1 MSIIKD
7 LKQLRYSI
15 PSMQDFLTK
24 GDFATVNENDIK
36 NVPIYAFVIDGRTKT
51 FTDRYRMHFALH
63 VDEDFM
69 SLVLVKE
76 GEEISRY
83 ADYIIAKRRGYYS
96 EDMWPRDFDDIGL
109 SVTSGNISKNII
121 YLGTEESDAIHVRCG
136 INNGKRNVTRREDDL
151 EMSSYKQLMRNILRA
166 FKRPANKSPFRTT
179 SCLCLPAPKKEVEI
193 TTEVVII

>member
-1 MSIIKD
+1 MSIIKN
-7 LKQLRYSI
+7 LRELRYSI
-15 PSMQDFLTK
+15 PTMQDFLTK

-51 FTDRYRMHFALH
+51 FVDRYRMHFALH

-83 ADYIIAKRRGYYS
+83 ADYIVAKRVGYYT
-96 EDMWPRDFDDIGL
+96 EDMWPWDFDDIGL

-136 INNGKRNVTRREDDL
+136 IHSGKRNVTRREDDL
-151 EMSSYKQLMRNILRA
+151 EMSSYKQLMRNVLRA

-179 SCLCLPAPKKEVEI
+179 SFLCLPAPKKEVEI